1 MFQAF
6 FLKVEIKFLLQKIH
20 AIQVHAEI
28 MAHASQMALFL
39 HLIVHALL
47 ATMGSHVNMVG
58 GLFFSFVSLL
68 LNFPFVHH
76 KDIFIPIHFFFSCDR
91 INFGPLYED

>member
-6 FLKVEIKFLLQKIH
+6 FLKVEINFYFLLQKIH

-47 ATMGSHVNMVG
+47 ATMG
-58 GLFFSFVSLL
+58 FS
-68 LNFPFVHH
+68 
-76 KDIFIPIHFFFSCDR
+76 
-91 INFGPLYED
+91 